1 MRNRTTM
8 VIAHRL
14 STVKVTPLQFGLLYL
29 SRPSCFLFFSL
40 SFFLS
45 LFSHLIRSYNHYQ
58 NANTVVVVESGTI
71 AQQGT
76 HEQLMDQP
84 DGVYAKLGM

>member
-14 STVKVTPLQFGLLYL
+14 STVKVNPLQFVLLYL
-29 SRPSCFLFFSL
+29 SCSLFFSL
-40 SFFLS
+40 SFFLA